1 MSDELINLIDEIL
14 CGLYTENT
22 NKCVVKYKFG
32 KKKII
37 LVGDLLELAA
47 VSTFAQPI
55 TQLYKSLLF
64 KNNFIPFILT
74 KNMRAA
80 KDPKYSEFLSNCRV
94 GVYDFD
100 FIKSRICGEGQPKS
114 EN

>member
-1 MSDELINLIDEIL
+1 
-14 CGLYTENT
+14 
-22 NKCVVKYKFG
+22 
-32 KKKII
+32 
-37 LVGDLLELAA
+37 LVGDLLQLAV

-80 KDPKYSEFLSNCRV
+80 KDPKYFYQKSFYPIVEFVFMIL
-94 GVYDFD
+94 
-100 FIKSRICGEGQPKS
+100 II
-114 EN
+114 